1 MNKSEIIEDNKENIM
16 NTSVETASHDT
27 LKIKKKK
34 KNLFL
39 KVLKKHKIK
48 ILIIMFLMLVSS
60 TWAWFV
66 YNKVVDFRLVA
77 HVKTWKV
84 NLGEEDETGE
94 EYVFEVTDLYPGMLE
109 FIDDDLTIAN
119 DGEVNAAVTVT
130 IKKITLF
137 GEEIAITGGSSLN
150 EVFANYPFKATMKL
164 QAINADGSF
173 GTEYDL
179 SGNADVVMGSN
190 TNYRFLLSVTWP
202 FECSKEDGSACT
214 QEEIDAWDE
223 IDTEYG
229 LKSYAF
235 ELEKAKEGSIYADM
249 SSLQIELGIHAIQTN

>member
-1 MNKSEIIEDNKENIM
+1 MNESDVKDENIVLDA
-16 NTSVETASHDT
+16 SIDTASHHT
-27 LKIKKKK
+27 SKSKKKK
-34 KNLFL
+34 SVFL
-39 KVLKKHKIK
+39 HILKKHKIK
-48 ILIIMFLMLVSS
+48 LLLILFLMLVSS

-94 EYVFEVTDLYPGMLE
+94 EYVFEVSDLYPGMPN
-109 FIDDDLTIAN
+109 FVDDDLTIAN
-119 DGEVNAAVTVT
+119 DGEVNAAVSVT
-130 IKKITLF
+130 IKKMTLF
-137 GEEIAITGGSSLN
+137 GEEITLTGTSIN
-150 EVFANYPFKATMKL
+150 DIFANYPFKATMKL
-164 QAINADGSF
+164 QEVDSY
-173 GTEYDL
+173 GTFTGNEYDL
-179 SGNADVVMGSN
+179 SGNVDVVMDIGK
-190 TNYRFLLSVTWP
+190 NYRFSLTVVWP
-202 FECSKEDGSACT
+202 FECSKDDGSTCSE
-214 QEEIDAWDE
+214 QEIDAWDE